1 MEKRRMVWAV
11 VGLLS
16 LISAAAYADD
26 LTGADRILCSA
37 IQATIC
43 ESGGEC
49 ESGSPWL
56 WNIPQ
61 FVVVDFKEETLS
73 TTKASGE
80 NRITPIKNLQRTD
93 GVIFLQGVEAG
104 RAFSFVIEEETGTLS
119 AAVARKGITVSVF
132 GACTPR

>member
-1 MEKRRMVWAV
+1 MKRRIVWAV

-16 LISAAAYADD
+16 LVSAAAYADD
-26 LTGADRILCSA
+26 LTGADQILCTA
-37 IQATIC
+37 VQATIC
-43 ESGGEC
+43 DSGGEC
-49 ESGSPWL
+49 ETGSPWL

-61 FVVVDFKEETLS
+61 FVVVDFEQKTLG

-80 NRITPIKNLQRTD
+80 NRTTPIKHLQRTD
-93 GVIFLQGVEAG
+93 GLIFLQGVEAG

-119 AAVARKGITVSVF
+119 AAVARNEITVSVF